1 MNALTATF
9 TIKVWHVDYKP
20 NRQTASVRS
29 DKTGWMGQGT
39 GDI

>member
-9 TIKVWHVDYKP
+9 TIKAWHVDYQP

-29 DKTGWMGQGT
+29 GFTEMDTGT
-39 GDI
+39 GNG

>member
-9 TIKVWHVDYKP
+9 TIKAWHVDYKP

-29 DKTGWMGQGT
+29 DKTGWIEQGT
-39 GDI
+39 VDI